1 MIPNL
6 SWTKY
11 IKLNLNVVNLALI
24 IRTDDIISVKDCR
37 THREIKVQ
45 EGDKIVEYQVTDSAD
60 EIFQY
65 LTTKA
70 MNDEEIEREKNKSL
84 NS

>member
-37 THREIKVQ
+37 AHREIKVQ
-45 EGDKIVEYQVTDSAD
+45 EGDKIREYQVTDSAD

-65 LTTKA
+65 LTIKA
-70 MNDEEIEREKNKSL
+70 MNDEEIEREKNKPL